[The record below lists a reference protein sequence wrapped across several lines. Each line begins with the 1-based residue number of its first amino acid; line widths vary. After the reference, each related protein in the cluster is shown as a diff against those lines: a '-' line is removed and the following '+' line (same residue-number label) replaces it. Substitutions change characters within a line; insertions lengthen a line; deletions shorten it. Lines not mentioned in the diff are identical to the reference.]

1 MRRTEENNGTQK
13 TTEDYLE
20 AILEIFQAQGYVRS
34 IDVADL
40 LEVSKPSVTYTTK
53 RLKEKN
59 FITTDH
65 AGMLVLTDEGR
76 QIAERTLDR
85 HHVLTKLLESVGI
98 PHDQAQIDA
107 CKVEHDLS
115 EESFQALKI
124 LVESGNLDKIPAE
137 TAQQ

>member
-20 AILEIFQAQGYVRS
+20 AILERS

-124 LVESGNLDKIPAE
+124 LVESGKLDKIPAE
-137 TAQQ
+137 AAQQ

>member
-53 RLKEKN
+53 RLKEAGLVSADQN
-59 FITTDH
+59 
-65 AGMLVLTDEGR
+65 GMLLLTPEGNA
-76 QIAERTLDR
+76 IAERVYDR
-85 HHVLTKLLESVGI
+85 HQKLTAFFTALGVSKE
-98 PHDQAQIDA
+98 QARIDA

-115 EESFQALKI
+115 EETYEAIIRHVQAHRPDLADTK
-124 LVESGNLDKIPAE
+124 K
-137 TAQQ
+137 

>member
-1 MRRTEENNGTQK
+1 MVAAFCTSTMR
-13 TTEDYLE
+13 D
-20 AILEIFQAQGYVRS
+20 AISPSTLSRS
-34 IDVADL
+34 
-40 LEVSKPSVTYTTK
+40 S
-53 RLKEKN
+53 LKEKN

-124 LVESGNLDKIPAE
+124 LVESGKLDKIPAKA
-137 TAQQ
+137 AQQ